1 MKKLLIG
8 LLGMSLAAGAL
19 AHDEDKVAQ
28 MPPEGPYVQ
37 VSEVLP
43 LPAFLPGLG
52 TLFVDPDTLPAGP
65 FLSYDHDGKLSA
77 TVYMTPLE

>member
-37 VSEVLP
+37 VSEVFDKLRHE
-43 LPAFLPGLG
+43 
-52 TLFVDPDTLPAGP
+52 PDGAVC
-65 FLSYDHDGKLSA
+65 YKVA
-77 TVYMTPLE
+77 